1 MNNPN
6 YFLTPD
12 SVSIQPEPQDFE
24 MVEREFGPLPLDA
37 SESEAAHRYRFAQA
51 TKILRLSGLSM
62 WDPVKIAAD
71 RDVWPCET
79 GTEKFRRPHTGLTTI
94 DERQWPNGIVASNRS
109 APIPRDRTPTSTR
122 ITHTKASITLIT
134 ILGPLRSPCC

>member
-37 SESEAAHRYRFAQA
+37 SESEAAHRYRLAQA
-51 TKILRLSGLSM
+51 TTILRLSGLST

-71 RDVWPCET
+71 RDALMRAV
-79 GTEKFRRPHTGLTTI
+79 G
-94 DERQWPNGIVASNRS
+94 D
-109 APIPRDRTPTSTR
+109 
-122 ITHTKASITLIT
+122 
-134 ILGPLRSPCC
+134 